1 MKSIAILVFLAI
13 IVMAVTPVIGSAQRA
28 GFQIGIAPPGRPP
41 GPPSSMAVS
50 SPTGVANGTF
60 RMNPALVGP
69 AFPHSHHFQPA
80 APLIPLVPNFPTV
93 IVPNT
98 VLFPGQTVLP
108 PTPVSPSSNIF
119 FPANPIQPSPPFS
132 PFSNMGGPVFPAP
145 GMPRAEVIQRFGPP
159 SVTVITSTGETLY
172 FPGGAS
178 VIIQNG
184 QVVGSK

>member
-1 MKSIAILVFLAI
+1 MKSIPVLACLAI
-13 IVMAVTPVIGSAQRA
+13 IVMAVTPVSGSAQRA
-28 GFQIGIAPPGRPP
+28 GFQLGIAQPGRPP
-41 GPPSSMAVS
+41 GPPSSIAVS
-50 SPTGVANGTF
+50 GPAGTAHGTF

-69 AFPHSHHFQPA
+69 AFPHFHHFQPA

-98 VLFPGQTVLP
+98 VLVPGQTFLQ

-132 PFSNMGGPVFPAP
+132 PFSHIGGPAFPVI
-145 GMPRAEVIQRFGPP
+145 GLPRADVIQRFGPP

-184 QVVGSK
+184 QVVGAK